1 MSRFLRGVVAVG
13 AIALSPALGT
23 GALQAQGQALEL
35 RVDFASLQNSDGNTA
50 IALLFPGSLAMAFYM
65 NQQFALEPTAV
76 VTHVSTDDEDFT
88 AWALGMF
95 LPFYFNRD
103 MGRTGFFVS
112 PGLLLSKSSGSDS
125 NVDLGL
131 DVGYKW
137 RLRDRISSRL
147 ALTLRD
153 EEGADDTIIGLTWGL
168 GFFWR

>member
-1 MSRFLRGVVAVG
+1 MSRFLRGMVVAGGMV
-13 AIALSPALGT
+13 LTPALGA
-23 GALQAQGQALEL
+23 GVLHAQGQSLEL

-50 IALLFPGSLAMAFYM
+50 IVLLFPGSLAMAFYM
-65 NQQFALEPTAV
+65 NQQFALEPTALLG
-76 VTHVSTDDEDFT
+76 HVSTDNGDNTF
-88 AWALGMF
+88 WALGMF
-95 LPFYFNRD
+95 FPFYFNRD

-125 NVDLGL
+125 SVDLGL